1 MRLVLDTNVIL
12 AAFRSRDGASN
23 LLLRMVDHGMVT
35 PLCSTALFL
44 EYEAVLS
51 REETRKITGHNL
63 DDVAVVMRRLAKVSE
78 SIDIAFRMRPMLVDA
93 DDEMVLDVA
102 LNGNAKA
109 IVTHNIRDFLPAL
122 KVGMTIATP
131 GEIVGRLKT

>member
-1 MRLVLDTNVIL
+1 MRLVLDANVIL
-12 AAFRSRDGASN
+12 AAFRSSDGASN

-35 PLCSTALFL
+35 PLCSFALFL

-51 REETRKITGHNL
+51 REESRKIMGHNL
-63 DDVAVVMRRLAKVSE
+63 DDVSAVMRRLVKVSE
-78 SIDIAFRMRPMLVDA
+78 SFDIAFRMRPMLADS

-109 IVTHNIRDFLPAL
+109 IVTHNIRDFHPTL
-122 KVGMTIATP
+122 KVEVAIATP